1 MFSPARWVLPVLL
14 VVVPTVASAQEAGD
28 VGIAMGY
35 PTAAGLIGHLSDRL
49 AVRPDVTFAWTST
62 DSDVILDRTSTTVGL
77 GVSALVYLSHVDALR
92 TYVSP
97 RFAWSHNSSDNSVS
111 NFASDTYSVSGSFG
125 AQYRLSDRFGVYG
138 EIGIQYSHSA
148 SDTII
153 ISSATTHSWGTRSGV
168 GAILYF

>member
-1 MFSPARWVLPVLL
+1 MSHGLAGPPGPARRGTRRLPRHRK
-14 VVVPTVASAQEAGD
+14 PESGD
-28 VGIAMGY
+28 RHGLSDGGRVIA
-35 PTAAGLIGHLSDRL
+35 HLSDRL

-77 GVSALVYLSHVDALR
+77 GVSALVSSATLMPWR

-138 EIGIQYSHSA
+138 EIGIQYPDSA

>member
-1 MFSPARWVLPVLL
+1 M
-14 VVVPTVASAQEAGD
+14 
-28 VGIAMGY
+28 
-35 PTAAGLIGHLSDRL
+35 
-49 AVRPDVTFAWTST
+49 
-62 DSDVILDRTSTTVGL
+62 
-77 GVSALVYLSHVDALR
+77 
-92 TYVSP
+92 
-97 RFAWSHNSSDNSVS
+97 
-111 NFASDTYSVSGSFG
+111 SGSFG